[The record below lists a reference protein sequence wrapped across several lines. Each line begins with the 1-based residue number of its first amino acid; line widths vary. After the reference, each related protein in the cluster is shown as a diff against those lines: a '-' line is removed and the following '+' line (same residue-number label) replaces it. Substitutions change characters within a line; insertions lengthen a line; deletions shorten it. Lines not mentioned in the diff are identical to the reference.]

1 MIKKPL
7 MILESS
13 SVEETILSN
22 YIKHNFCNMGF
33 LNILEAGCGRRW
45 MLKLEGLKYVL
56 TGVDINAKS
65 LEIRKNEYNDLDEI
79 IIGDLRTIE
88 LEKSKYHVIFN
99 SFVLEHIY
107 GAEKVLDNF
116 FMWLK
121 PNGVLILR
129 IPDRNTVSGF
139 ITRFTPYKFHVFFKR
154 YIFGRTN
161 AGKPGY
167 GPFPTFYDSIVSRK
181 GIHSYCQK
189 YHHTIIA
196 EYGTCNQKHR
206 HFKIIFKCF
215 EILSLGRI
223 TSDYAILTFI
233 IKKLLN

>member
-1 MIKKPL
+1 MIKKTL

-88 LEKSKYHVIFN
+88 LEESKYHVIFN

-116 FMWLK
+116 FM
-121 PNGVLILR
+121 
-129 IPDRNTVSGF
+129 
-139 ITRFTPYKFHVFFKR
+139 
-154 YIFGRTN
+154 
-161 AGKPGY
+161 
-167 GPFPTFYDSIVSRK
+167 
-181 GIHSYCQK
+181 
-189 YHHTIIA
+189 
-196 EYGTCNQKHR
+196 
-206 HFKIIFKCF
+206 
-215 EILSLGRI
+215 
-223 TSDYAILTFI
+223 
-233 IKKLLN
+233 